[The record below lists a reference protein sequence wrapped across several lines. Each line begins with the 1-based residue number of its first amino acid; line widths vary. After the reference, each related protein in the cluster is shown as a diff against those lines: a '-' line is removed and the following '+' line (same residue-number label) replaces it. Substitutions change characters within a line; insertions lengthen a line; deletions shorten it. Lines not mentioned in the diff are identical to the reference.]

1 MTIMHHQYLA
11 TRDIKF
17 PDQKQYTKPG
27 DLILFNDANASL
39 TIYRNEALIGT
50 VHFSKAGLLEFIR
63 LGWIVRPTE
72 VNATAPAPKAKR
84 VAGVDLGLGK
94 DKSAAV
100 IVEVSPDG
108 ANLTVLG
115 DVEIHADSIVVD
127 EHTVPATGPNDDT
140 GTSGAVGPKPR
151 KPKKS

>member
-39 TIYRNEALIGT
+39 TIYRNEVLIGT
-50 VHFSKAGLLEFIR
+50 VHFSKSGLLEFLR

-72 VNATAPAPKAKR
+72 INASQPAPKAKKAVDKPVVVG
-84 VAGVDLGLGK
+84 VAAD
-94 DKSAAV
+94 ST
-100 IVEVSPDG
+100 
-108 ANLTVLG
+108 LTVLG
-115 DVEIHADSIVVD
+115 DLEIHADSIAVD
-127 EHTVPATGPNDDT
+127 EHTVPSELPT
-140 GTSGAVGPKPR
+140 PKQR